1 MGGRGRGKPKPKKQE
16 STVDPMMAYMAKMLN
31 NPQTGQIAQAEAAR
45 KAQEKAL
52 IETQKQSA
60 LASAQQGELGAQQT
74 LSQAG
79 IMQQARDIAAQ
90 QKQQKAYGAI
100 GESAVGEG
108 FDINQAKQQQMA
120 NIGGTGAMPSSAK
133 LPFYG
138 YNQNQD
144 SGATGKYAN
153 IFNLP
158 KTQGIT
164 FGGQ

>member
-1 MGGRGRGKPKPKKQE
+1 MGGGGGRKPKQKKQE
-16 STVDPMMAYMAKMLN
+16 STVDPMLEYLKQMSKQ
-31 NPQTGQIAQAEAAR
+31 QTVVVKDVDTAQKEALLESQR
-45 KAQEKAL
+45 
-52 IETQKQSA
+52 QSA
-60 LASAQQGELGAQQT
+60 LASAQQGELGARQT

-79 IMQQARDIAAQ
+79 IMQQARDLASQ
-90 QKQQKAYGAI
+90 QKQQQAYGAM
-100 GESAVGEG
+100 GESAVGAG

-138 YNQNQD
+138 YDQNQD

>member
-1 MGGRGRGKPKPKKQE
+1 MGGGGGRKPKPKKQE
-16 STVDPMMAYMAKMLN
+16 STVDPMLEYLKQMSKQQTVVAKDVD
-31 NPQTGQIAQAEAAR
+31 TAQKEALLESQR
-45 KAQEKAL
+45 
-52 IETQKQSA
+52 QSA
-60 LASAQQGELGAQQT
+60 LASAQQGEIGARQT

-79 IMQQARDIAAQ
+79 IMQQARDLASQ
-90 QKQQKAYGAI
+90 QKQQQAYGAM
-100 GESAVGEG
+100 GESAVGAG

-120 NIGGTGAMPSSAK
+120 NIGGTGTMPSSAK

-138 YNQNQD
+138 YDQNQD
-144 SGATGKYAN
+144 SGATGKSAN

>member
-1 MGGRGRGKPKPKKQE
+1 MGGGGGKPKPKKQE
-16 STVDPMMAYMAKMLN
+16 PEVDPMLEYLKKMSKQ
-31 NPQTGQIAQAEAAR
+31 QTVVVKDVDTAQKEALLESQR
-45 KAQEKAL
+45 
-52 IETQKQSA
+52 QSA
-60 LASAQQGELGAQQT
+60 LASAQQGEIGARQT

-79 IMQQARDIAAQ
+79 IMQQARDLASQ
-90 QKQQKAYGAI
+90 QKQQQAYGAM
-100 GESAVGEG
+100 GESAVGAG

-120 NIGGTGAMPSSAK
+120 NIGGTGTIPSGAK
-133 LPFYG
+133 IPFYG
-138 YNQNQD
+138 YDQNQD

>member
-1 MGGRGRGKPKPKKQE
+1 MGGGGGKPKPKKQKPE
-16 STVDPMMAYMAKMLN
+16 VDPMLEYLKQMSKQ
-31 NPQTGQIAQAEAAR
+31 QTVVVKDVDTAQKEALLESQR
-45 KAQEKAL
+45 
-52 IETQKQSA
+52 QSA
-60 LASAQQGELGAQQT
+60 LASAQQGEIGARQT

-79 IMQQARDIAAQ
+79 IMQQARDLASQ
-90 QKQQKAYGAI
+90 QKQQQAYGAM

-120 NIGGTGAMPSSAK
+120 NISGTGTMPSSAK

-138 YNQNQD
+138 YDQNQD

-158 KTQGIT
+158 KTQGIK